1 MNNDPADSRAHTRAH
16 MGLSRELQQERVRES
31 DPSRG
36 GSRGYDIHDRLWML
50 EHAAQGH
57 PVRASIRSLGRWEE
71 RLDRY
76 RRTGNQ
82 ERSSLVG
89 ADQLLLVLA
98 ITIYPDSNEDE
109 IATFI
114 YNEGGGL
121 YPNSTISNR
130 LKELNISRKVV
141 STEAYQA
148 FTPINL
154 FKVELFWTRPP
165 PLGVRTIPRR
175 KFIDVDEFGV
185 ELNRCNRTRGWA
197 IKFFR
202 IRKAGH
208 YSRTQKLTVLIGIEP
223 GDPRLPANIPG
234 SIENPG
240 RWIRVVRGTGTT
252 IQVFDELIKSIN
264 ASIEARVVA
273 FLEFPM
279 DRHRVYLWDN
289 LNSHLAPLIAQTL
302 YGHIGECRF
311 TSVQRPPYQPKY
323 GPIEYKICDLI
334 HQLQVESRPDWDTAT
349 LEREVFAAAAR
360 IGGFDA
366 TFNHCGYTVDGL

>member
-1 MNNDPADSRAHTRAH
+1 MSNDPADSRAHTRAH

-36 GSRGYDIHDRLWML
+36 GSRGYDIHDRLWLL

-121 YPNSTISNR
+121 YPNSTLSNR

-148 FTPINL
+148 FSPSNL

-185 ELNRCNRTRGWA
+185 ELNRCNRTKGWA
-197 IKFFR
+197 IKFYQ

-208 YSRTQKLTVLIGIEP
+208 YSRTHKLTVLIGIKP
-223 GDPRLPANIPG
+223 GDPRLPANLPG

-252 IQVFDELIKSIN
+252 IQVFDAFIKSIN
-264 ASIEARVVA
+264 ASIEARVA
-273 FLEFPM
+273 ACREFPM
-279 DRHRVYLWDN
+279 DRHRVYLG
-289 LNSHLAPLIAQTL
+289 I
-302 YGHIGECRF
+302 I
-311 TSVQRPPYQPKY
+311 
-323 GPIEYKICDLI
+323 
-334 HQLQVESRPDWDTAT
+334 
-349 LEREVFAAAAR
+349 
-360 IGGFDA
+360 
-366 TFNHCGYTVDGL
+366 